1 MERACMA
8 LTSIQGILGNAVR
21 EILAVVNQGACFCEE
36 AFITLAGFIGCDGS
50 GLGGVADVAC
60 LTMRGTG
67 MMRRGCAPE
76 DWC

>member
-1 MERACMA
+1 MERAGMA

-21 EILAVVNQGACFCEE
+21 ESLAVVSQGACLGAWA
-36 AFITLAGFIGCDGS
+36 AFITLAGFSGCEGS
-50 GLGGVADVAC
+50 DAAGSAG

-67 MMRRGCAPE
+67 MVRRGCALD